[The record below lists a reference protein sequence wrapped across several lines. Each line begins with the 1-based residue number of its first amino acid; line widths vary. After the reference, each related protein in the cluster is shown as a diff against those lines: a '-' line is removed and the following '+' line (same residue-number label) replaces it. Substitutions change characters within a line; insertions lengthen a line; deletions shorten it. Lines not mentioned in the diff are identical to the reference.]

1 MDDPGRQQQGKSH
14 FSEGD
19 ISPPSRRKQVPAK
32 CSLGRP
38 YAGASLCRGDL
49 ILFPKSRGEGANSRR
64 AARAGTISHV
74 RFCVSLPPLTPGLTP
89 PPHSMRKVLENRSL
103 SDEERM
109 DALENQ
115 LKEARFLAEEAD
127 RKYDEVIAA
136 WRQCPLGKTATIII
150 IMINRVSRSS
160 SSSFSSSPLSHL
172 LTACVDVQPASG
184 SVCRPRLVDTAN
196 VLLCVSSMASK
207 GLGLSKTAILLQP
220 SSPFFLI

>member
-1 MDDPGRQQQGKSH
+1 MFPGS
-14 FSEGD
+14 S
-19 ISPPSRRKQVPAK
+19 IRRRVP
-32 CSLGRP
+32 LP
-38 YAGASLCRGDL
+38 RGFNL
-49 ILFPKSRGEGANSRR
+49 VSQEQRRRGEQQESSASRHHKSCEILRLSAPANPWAYS
-64 AARAGTISHV
+64 
-74 RFCVSLPPLTPGLTP
+74 P

-172 LTACVDVQPASG
+172 LTACGDVQPASG